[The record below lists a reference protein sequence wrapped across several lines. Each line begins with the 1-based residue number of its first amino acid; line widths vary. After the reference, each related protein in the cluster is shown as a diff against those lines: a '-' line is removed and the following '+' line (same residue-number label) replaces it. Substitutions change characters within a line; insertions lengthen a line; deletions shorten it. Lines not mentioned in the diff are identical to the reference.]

1 MTHRSPITVARLL
14 SAALCTAAACCACAA
29 LVTPN
34 SASSYVFSS
43 PRYPAHI
50 RGLVMGDPPAYR
62 TVRSEDADWFA
73 EAFLERLQL
82 RQGTL
87 PSPEEVLVP
96 EFGNWPISATNR
108 FSRWTTA
115 VDAAGVTNIV
125 VGYNLV
131 TNSAPMLARA
141 HAKSLD
147 VYRLF
152 PLEILGYDDLDNGR
166 CDPSRYLDAT
176 APTTATAR
184 VAYDW
189 EHPPVLT
196 NVYTAINFRSVT
208 TNGHSSI
215 VMPMTNGTVSVHDNN
230 WTYSYLEPYTAPATN
245 VRNAVILDYCHN
257 KAGMFPGFT
266 NDFTGA
272 FYRDLAFQPE
282 SFARAYAALRGAV
295 RLAEETTTTN
305 HAPPVVSYTRTFD
318 ESIPF
323 HREQW
328 YTNSY
333 SRAGAGYSVEGSAH
347 YVYSWNAS
355 TQSYDKYQDIKVY
368 ASETPEYHSIS
379 PSRFPSELVTT
390 GDTVRVSVYAAFAVV
405 DFQYR
410 RLIRTGGIPNQQW
423 TAVDSIEKA
432 VVVPVPG
439 AALLTGLGD
448 DALVGVQLN
457 SRYLLDAAAAAAGVP
472 APPASVP
479 GYNPPMGQSHFWAA
493 NCKSLAVIYQTHPT
507 AKFNNW

>member
-1 MTHRSPITVARLL
+1 MTHRSPITVSRLL
-14 SAALCTAAACCACAA
+14 SAALCTAAACCAYAA

-34 SASSYVFSS
+34 AASNYVFSS

-73 EAFLERLQL
+73 EAFQERFRL

-108 FSRWTTA
+108 FFRWTTA

-131 TNSAPMLARA
+131 TNSAPMLARGY
-141 HAKSLD
+141 AKSLD
-147 VYRLF
+147 VYRRFL
-152 PLEILGYDDLDNGR
+152 LEILGYDDLDNRR
-166 CDPSRYLDAT
+166 CNPSGYLDAT

-189 EHPPVLT
+189 GHPPVLT
-196 NVYTAINFRSVT
+196 NVYTAISFRSVT

-266 NDFTGA
+266 NDFTGV
-272 FYRDLAFQPE
+272 FYRNLAFQPE

-305 HAPPVVSYTRTFD
+305 HAPPVVNYLRTLN
-318 ESIPF
+318 ESIPS
-323 HREQW
+323 HSEQW

-333 SRAGAGYSVEGSAH
+333 THAVAAYSVGGSAC

-355 TQSYDKYQDIKVY
+355 TQSYDKYQDIEVY

-390 GDTVRVSVYAAFAVV
+390 GHTVRVSVYAAFAVV
-405 DFQYR
+405 DFLYR
-410 RLIRTGGIPNQQW
+410 RAIRTGDIPGQRW
-423 TAVDSIEKA
+423 TVVDSIEKA

-439 AALLTGLGD
+439 AALLTDLGD
-448 DALVGVQLN
+448 DAIVGVRLD
-457 SRYLLDAAAAAAGVP
+457 SRHLLDAAAAATEVP
-472 APPASVP
+472 APPANAQT
-479 GYNPPMGQSHFWAA
+479 YNPPMGQSHYWSA